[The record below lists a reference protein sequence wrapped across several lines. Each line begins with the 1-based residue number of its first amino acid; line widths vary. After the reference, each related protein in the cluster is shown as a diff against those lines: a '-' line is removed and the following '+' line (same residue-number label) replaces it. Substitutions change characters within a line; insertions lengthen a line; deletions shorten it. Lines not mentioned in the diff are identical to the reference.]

1 MAISERGLC
10 PTSFQSAK
18 VFHRVQCVEVID
30 ACVTA
35 IQQHFDQETY
45 SVLTNIE
52 TMLINAA
59 NRHTFELN
67 DTVKCLYKDDLD
79 FDQLSAELKLLE
91 GIVSHQ
97 LPEVKMATSIDTIT
111 SIFPTEETNIVQI
124 ILAVSDFCK
133 FAFLLQ

>member
-1 MAISERGLC
+1 
-10 PTSFQSAK
+10 
-18 VFHRVQCVEVID
+18 
-30 ACVTA
+30 
-35 IQQHFDQETY
+35 
-45 SVLTNIE
+45 
-52 TMLINAA
+52 MLINAA
-59 NRHTFELN
+59 NGHTFELN